1 MIFMLQA
8 IAISLG
14 LFFLFT
20 GTVGLI
26 RMPDVYTRMH
36 ATTKCDTV
44 GVGLVVLGLM
54 LSPGNWINVVKLGLV
69 LVFLWVCNPT
79 VSHLI
84 AQAAWLDGS
93 PMYGISDNKG
103 ELGDD

>member
-1 MIFMLQA
+1 MIFLLQA

-44 GVGLVVLGLM
+44 GVGLVVLGL
-54 LSPGNWINVVKLGLV
+54 LLNPGGWGNVVKLLLV
-69 LVFLWVCNPT
+69 LVFMWVCNPT

-93 PMYGISDNKG
+93 AMYGISDRQEEHDN
-103 ELGDD
+103 D

>member
-1 MIFMLQA
+1 MILLLQSVC
-8 IAISLG
+8 IGLG

-20 GTVGLI
+20 GTLGLI

-44 GVGLVVLGLM
+44 GIGFIVLGLM
-54 LSPGNWINVVKLGLV
+54 LCGGTWATVIKLLLV
-69 LVFLWVCNPT
+69 LLFMWVVNPT

-93 PMYGISDNKG
+93 AMYQG
-103 ELGDD
+103 ETRHD